1 MTANLKALHEKVSH
15 HLQAIYAD
23 VVLDRPVGELATALM
38 QTMRIDNDD
47 DIIAPQSHCNYWD
60 EDDVVMITYGD
71 SITDGHEKPLFTL
84 HRFLNTYC
92 VNTINNVH
100 ILPFFPYSSDDGFAV
115 IDYSQVDPDLGSW
128 EDVQHIAHHCSHLIH
143 YSVHKH
149 IKQPGIHHASMT

>member
-60 EDDVVMITYGD
+60 EGDVVMITYGD

-84 HRFLNTYC
+84 HRFLNNGLASIVLFQLSSPEVVDYC
-92 VNTINNVH
+92 RYFV
-100 ILPFFPYSSDDGFAV
+100 
-115 IDYSQVDPDLGSW
+115 
-128 EDVQHIAHHCSHLIH
+128 
-143 YSVHKH
+143 
-149 IKQPGIHHASMT
+149 